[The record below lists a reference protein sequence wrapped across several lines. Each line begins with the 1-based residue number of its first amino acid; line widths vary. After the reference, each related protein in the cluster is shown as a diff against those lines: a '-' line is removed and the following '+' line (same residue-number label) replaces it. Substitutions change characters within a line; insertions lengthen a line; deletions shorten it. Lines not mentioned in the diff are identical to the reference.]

1 MNAPQP
7 VQFYATPPHPCPY
20 LPGQE
25 SISLF
30 ADPAR
35 CDLNLYNRLARLGF
49 RRSGS
54 HVYRPACTHCQ
65 ACIPVRIPVA
75 DFQPRRRDRRCLER
89 NVELQ
94 ADLVEA
100 RFSEEAYKLYCAYL
114 EARHPGGGMDKLT
127 PEHFS
132 EFLLGTWSD
141 TWFLELRLDGH
152 LISVAVVDRLD
163 DGLSAVYTFYDPTQ
177 TGRSLGHYSI
187 LRQIEAVRSMDLPY
201 LYLGYWIEACQKMAY
216 KGDYRPLEAW
226 RGEHW
231 ERLPYSS

>member
-1 MNAPQP
+1 MNAPRQ

-30 ADPAR
+30 ADPA
-35 CDLNLYNRLARLGF
+35 CTDATLYNRLARLGF
-49 RRSGS
+49 RRSGG

-89 NVELQ
+89 N
-94 ADLVEA
+94 ADLQVQRVEA
-100 RFSEEAYKLYCAYL
+100 SFSEEAYRLYCTYL
-114 EARHPGGGMDKLT
+114 RARHPGGGMDKPT
-127 PEHFS
+127 AEQFS
-132 EFLLGTWSD
+132 QFLIGSWSD
-141 TWFLELRLDGH
+141 TGFLQLRLDRQ
-152 LISVAVVDRLD
+152 LISVAVIDRLE
-163 DGLSAVYTFYDPTQ
+163 DGLSAVYTFYDPAQ

-187 LRQIEAVRSMDLPY
+187 LRQIEAAQSMGLPY

-216 KGDYRPLEAW
+216 KGTYRPLETL
-226 RGEHW
+226 RGEQW
-231 ERLPYSS
+231 ERLPYST